1 MPDLKLEVNAGGIVA
16 GVDEVGRGSWAGP
29 VVAAAVILDRTKLTQ
44 YLKEEIDDSKRL
56 SAKRRRQVTK
66 LLVDCSLMGTGAASS
81 KEIAQ
86 LNILGATYLAMKR
99 AIFALPKL
107 PDLALV
113 DGNQLPKLPCV
124 AECVVKGD
132 SKSLSIAAASI
143 IAKVTR
149 DKIMTKLGVQYPGF
163 GWENNA
169 GYGTPQHIRGLEK
182 LGVTQHHRKTFA
194 PIINMLRSR

>member
-1 MPDLKLEVNAGGIVA
+1 MPDMQLEVNAGGIVA

-56 SAKRRRQVTK
+56 TAKRRRKVTEC
-66 LLVDCSLMGTGAASS
+66 LAECSLMGTGAASN

-107 PDLALV
+107 PDIALV
-113 DGNQLPKLPCV
+113 DGNQLPKLPC
-124 AECVVKGD
+124 AAQCVVKGD

-149 DKIMTKLGVQYPGF
+149 DKIMTKLAFQYPGF
-163 GWENNA
+163 GWESNA
-169 GYGTPQHIRGLEK
+169 GYGTPQHRMALEE
-182 LGVTQHHRKTFA
+182 LGVTRHHRKTFA
-194 PIINMLRSR
+194 PIINILRLR